1 MQKVIEYFL
10 HRSIFVNLLTV
21 ILLIVGGYI
30 AVTLNRE
37 AFPNI
42 DFDLVVVTTVYPGAS
57 PQEVEKLLT
66 IPLEESI
73 KEVDGVEEYRS
84 SSIES
89 RSSITIKIDPDV
101 DDTQKV
107 VDDVRSAVDRTED
120 LPEEAEK
127 PILNE
132 PSTSRQP
139 IIQWSLSRPVK
150 TTADY
155 DALREQAER
164 LENEFLAMPEVAR
177 VQRRGWLDREIFVDV
192 DPDLLAGYYIDA
204 NAIRLALAERNVS
217 LPGGDINL
225 GKREIIIRTVGEFQE
240 ADEISRLFI
249 RSNEVGAN
257 VQLRDVAR
265 VREDFE
271 EPESLES
278 THGVEAIGLT
288 VVKRE
293 SADII
298 TTANKT
304 KRIVMDFAPQMA
316 VIRTPYPGRD
326 AATVGEKITG
336 PLEKYIEENFSR
348 DGPPIFGSPAL
359 VSRVQSFNQN
369 GASEIRLILNPDY
382 IADEDLDDR
391 AEIFA
396 EMFEELKSD
405 LPHARSVLPEDAGD
419 FSVQYLS
426 APDTIL
432 PRDVNDISYLV
443 KRRLGVLVTN
453 GITGLALVIGSL
465 FLFMGWRTSV
475 MVALGIPI
483 AFGMTFMAMS
493 YLGVTMNLIAM
504 FSLVIVIGI
513 VVDDA
518 IIVSENIYRY
528 MEEGFDFFEAAARGA
543 AEVFTPVLATISTT
557 IAAFAP
563 MMFMTGIFGKF
574 VYTIPLV
581 IILALVSSLLECFTI
596 LPSHVYDMNKLFPVK
611 KKDEGHDFEEEGEG
625 AHWFLKIRDRFY
637 RPALRWSVHHRW
649 IFISVMISMMF
660 ISVGLNVAFGSFKLF
675 PSAIDALYVKVSLPS
690 GMTLERTD
698 RYLRAVGNEIEKLPD
713 TELDTYIARA
723 GIQQKEGNDPFV
735 KRGGNYGMLLIY
747 LHPELDRNWSADQVI
762 EVLRA
767 RTEWLMGPAAL
778 RAKKERDQPAILAA
792 LEAGDLDAAFR
803 LAANPYRVP
812 PEFADLRAEAAP
824 ARIDWFASADGW
836 RHRRGKVQDRIL
848 KALDPES
855 PEGIRLEDALR
866 TIVALP
872 PLPPAVLAGTQFE
885 NRGAIGLEYEK
896 LGGGPPVGKDIAVEI
911 TGEDLATLEQI
922 AEEYKAVVRSVDG
935 VEDVDD
941 DFLAGKEEIRLRIDE
956 GLASR
961 VGLSILQIA
970 AAVNTAFEGA
980 VATSIKR
987 PEEEVD
993 IRVRFA
999 ERFRNDRESL
1009 KKIYI
1014 SNRTGNLIP
1023 VSSLA
1028 RFEEAEGLT
1037 VINHIDGKRLITV
1050 TANVNEQITTA
1061 VAANAEIA
1069 ERSRDLAAKYPNYKI
1084 AFSGQNKDTEESLAS
1099 LGRAFI
1105 VGVFVI
1111 FMILASL
1118 FRSLIQPA
1126 IVLMAVPFSLIGVIL
1141 AFLLHGEPFS
1151 FLAFMGIIGLS
1162 GVVVNDS
1169 IVLVDFANRIRA
1181 QRPELSNKEVAVE
1194 AASLRLRAVL
1204 LTTLTT
1210 VAGLLP
1216 TAYGIGGYDPF
1227 LVPMALSFA
1236 WGLAFA
1242 TVLTLGLVPIFYS
1255 LVLDTKDGARRL
1267 WERFRAWRK
1276 SRKSGEGRRSSAA
1289 IGGTYAAG
1297 RERFAG
1303 GADEIRGAR
1312 DAEYGL
1318 GEEYQIHAEPPRSKS
1333 KPRTRKKKKS

>member
-1 MQKVIEYFL
+1 MQKLIEYFL
-10 HRSIFVNLLTV
+10 HRSIFVNLLTL
-21 ILLIVGGYI
+21 ILLLVGGYI

-57 PQEVEKLLT
+57 PREVEKLLT

-120 LPEEAEK
+120 LPDEAEK
-127 PILNE
+127 PILTE

-139 IIQWSLSRPVK
+139 IIQWSLAGPVN
-150 TTADY
+150 TTAEY
-155 DALREQAER
+155 EELRRQAER

-192 DPDLLAGYYIDA
+192 DPDLLAGYYIDTEV
-204 NAIRLALAERNVS
+204 IRQSLAQRNVS

-225 GKREIIIRTVGEFQE
+225 GKKEVIIRTVGEFE
-240 ADEISRLFI
+240 KAEEISRLFI
-249 RSNEVGAN
+249 RSNEVGAS

-265 VREDFE
+265 VREAFE
-271 EPESLES
+271 EQENLES
-278 THGVEAIGLT
+278 TNGVAAIGLT
-288 VVKRE
+288 VVKRQ

-298 TTANKT
+298 STSNKT

-326 AATVGEKITG
+326 AATVGKKITK
-336 PLEKYIEENFSR
+336 PLEEFVAENFQR

-359 VSRVQSFNQN
+359 VSRAETSNEDGVSV
-369 GASEIRLILNPDY
+369 LKLTLNPDY
-382 IADEDLDDR
+382 IDDGDLDDR
-391 AEIFA
+391 VEIYE
-396 EMFEELKSD
+396 EMFEELKEELSD
-405 LPHARSVLPEDAGD
+405 ARSVLPDDAGD

-426 APDTIL
+426 APDVIV
-432 PRDVNDISYLV
+432 PQDVNDISYLV

-453 GITGLALVIGSL
+453 GVTGLFLVIGSL

-528 MEEGFDFFEAAARGA
+528 MEEGFDFFEAAAKGA
-543 AEVFTPVLATISTT
+543 AEVFSPVLATISTT

-611 KKDEGHDFEEEGEG
+611 QKDGQEEESSKGS
-625 AHWFLKIRDRFY
+625 HWFERFRANVY
-637 RPALRWSVHHRW
+637 RPALSWSVHHRW
-649 IFISVMISMMF
+649 IFILTMVVMMF
-660 ISVGLNVAFGSFKLF
+660 VSVGLNFAFGSFKLF

-690 GMTLERTD
+690 GLSLEQTD
-698 RYLRAVGNEIEKLPD
+698 RYLRAIGHEIRELPK

-735 KRGGNYGMLLIY
+735 KRGGNYGMAIIY
-747 LHPELDRNWSADQVI
+747 LHPELDRKWSADEVI
-762 EVLRA
+762 AVLRA
-767 RTEWLMGPAAL
+767 RTEWLLGPEAM

-792 LEAGDLDAAFR
+792 LEEGDLDTAFR
-803 LAANPYRVP
+803 LAAVVPRVL
-812 PEFADLRAEAAP
+812 PEFADLRAEARP
-824 ARIDWFASADGW
+824 ANIDWMAGPDGL
-836 RHRRGKVQDRIL
+836 RYQRGKIAERIL
-848 KALDPES
+848 KALEDEELS
-855 PEGIRLEDALR
+855 EAVRLYLAQPTLAADAL
-866 TIVALP
+866 ASQKYE
-872 PLPPAVLAGTQFE
+872 A
-885 NRGAIGLEYEK
+885 RGALEIGYEK
-896 LGGGPPVGKDIAVEI
+896 LAGGPPVGKDIAVEI
-911 TGEDLATLEQI
+911 TGEDLATLETI
-922 AEEYKAVVRSVDG
+922 AEEYKEIVRSVDG

-956 GLASR
+956 ELASQ

-970 AAVNTAFEGA
+970 SAVNTAFEGA

-1009 KKIYI
+1009 KKIYV

-1023 VSSLA
+1023 VSNLA
-1028 RFEEAEGLT
+1028 RFEDAEGLT
-1037 VINHIDGKRLITV
+1037 VINHVDGKRLITV
-1050 TANVNEQITTA
+1050 TANVNENITTA
-1061 VAANAEIA
+1061 VAANREIA
-1069 ERSRDLAAKYPNYKI
+1069 QRSASLADKYPNYKI

-1099 LGRAFI
+1099 LGRAF
-1105 VGVFVI
+1105 VVAVFVI

-1118 FRSLIQPA
+1118 FRSLIQPVV
-1126 IVLMAVPFSLIGVIL
+1126 VLLAVPFSLIGVIL

-1169 IVLVDFANRIRA
+1169 IVLVDFANRIRET
-1181 QRPELSNKEVAVE
+1181 RPELTNKEVAVE
-1194 AASLRLRAVL
+1194 AASVRLRAVL

-1242 TVLTLGLVPIFYS
+1242 TLLTLGLVPIFYS
-1255 LVLDTKDGARRL
+1255 LVLDMKDGARRL
-1267 WERFRAWRK
+1267 WQRFVAWRQG
-1276 SRKSGEGRRSSAA
+1276 RKGHGA
-1289 IGGTYAAG
+1289 IGAGNYAGDAG
-1297 RERFAG
+1297 RFATDDR
-1303 GADEIRGAR
+1303 AMRT
-1312 DAEYGL
+1312 AEYGL
-1318 GEEYQIHAEPPRSKS
+1318 GEEYQIHTDAPSSKAKRKPGS
-1333 KPRTRKKKKS
+1333 KGRGSRPKS